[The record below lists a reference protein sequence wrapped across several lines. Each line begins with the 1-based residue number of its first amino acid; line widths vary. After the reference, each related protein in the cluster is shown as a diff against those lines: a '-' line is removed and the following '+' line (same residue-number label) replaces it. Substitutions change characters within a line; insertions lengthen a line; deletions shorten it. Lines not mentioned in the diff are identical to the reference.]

1 MNSTHPDSVDSL
13 LLHEIRLSLIPGV
26 GPRAQ
31 QNLRNHLG
39 NAESILSASREQ
51 LQQVPGVGP
60 KLANSI
66 QDSRDFEIAS
76 KELEEC
82 RDSGFSLVMKGTPE
96 YPRLL
101 EEVGDSPQL
110 LYLDGEIL
118 EQDELAIGIVGA
130 RHCSPYGLQQA
141 EKLATG
147 LALAGVTVVSGLAR
161 GIDGAA
167 HRAALKAGGRTI
179 AVTATGLKTVYP
191 PEHKELAE
199 EISKQGAILTEFH
212 LNQKPL
218 PGLFP
223 QRNRIISGLSIG
235 VIIIEA
241 SKKSGSLH
249 TARHAMEQGREVFAV
264 PGRID
269 SPMSEGCHNLIRDG
283 ATLVRNVNDIL
294 DELGPL
300 TEPVTINKNS
310 SVNKKQLS
318 NNQDSSQNEPVP
330 EKITIHTPRE
340 LKLNDQ
346 EQLVIQ
352 AIQIDPRPIDEI
364 LREVDLDPP
373 RVLAT
378 LTVLEMKQLIR
389 RFPGNYVARSPNY

>member
-1 MNSTHPDSVDSL
+1 MDQVSQENLDG
-13 LLHEIRLSLIPGV
+13 LLHELRLSLIPGV

-39 NAESILSASREQ
+39 NAESILAASKDQ
-51 LQQVPGVGP
+51 LEQVPGIGP
-60 KLANSI
+60 KLAQGILAAKNL
-66 QDSRDFEIAS
+66 DTAR

-82 RDSGFSLVMKGTPE
+82 QSAEFSLVMKGTSG

-101 EEVGDSPQL
+101 EEVEDSPHL
-110 LYLDGEIL
+110 LYVNGELL
-118 EQDELAIGIVGA
+118 EQDELAVGIVGA

-191 PEHKELAE
+191 PEHKELAD
-199 EISKQGAILTEFH
+199 EISRQGAILTEFS

-223 QRNRIISGLSIG
+223 QRNRIISGISLG

-241 SKKSGSLH
+241 SAKSGSLH

-300 TEPVTINKNS
+300 VEPVTIDRKSKSTRNPKEKS
-310 SVNKKQLS
+310 GSPVRELD
-318 NNQDSSQNEPVP
+318 DS
-330 EKITIHTPRE
+330 EKITIHTPKE
-340 LKLNDQ
+340 LKLNEQ

-352 AIQIDPRPIDEI
+352 AITIDPRSVDEVI
-364 LREVDLDPP
+364 REVDLDSS
-373 RVLAT
+373 RILAT
-378 LTVLEMKQLIR
+378 LTVLEMKQYIQ